1 MKIEDILKLIDKLDQ
16 STITK
21 VVIDE
26 DGTRIKLSKE
36 SKVMVQ
42 EVQNTVVPAAAP
54 ATAPVAQVPVV
65 AAPSQVAT
73 VSPAPIVTVE
83 EPVAES
89 TEDETGYSYI
99 TSPIVGTFYES
110 SSPNADA
117 YVKIGSEVK
126 KGQVVCILEAMK
138 LMNEIESEVEGEI
151 AEILVKNEE
160 MVEYGQKLFKV
171 RIK

>member
-42 EVQNTVVPAAAP
+42 EVQNTVVPAAP
-54 ATAPVAQVPVV
+54 AVPVV
-65 AAPSQVAT
+65 ATPSQVAT

-110 SSPNADA
+110 SSPNTDA

-151 AEILVKNEE
+151 AKILVKNEE

>member
-42 EVQNTVVPAAAP
+42 EVQNTVVPAAP
-54 ATAPVAQVPVV
+54 AVPVAQVPVV

-73 VSPAPIVTVE
+73 VSSAPIVTVE

>member
-42 EVQNTVVPAAAP
+42 EVQNTVVPAAP
-54 ATAPVAQVPVV
+54 AVPVVQVPVV
-65 AAPSQVAT
+65 ATPSQVAT